1 MQAAF
6 ECGPDCKF
14 DTNRTKEHLLHHVKA
29 KIPTLLYYE
38 DVDLVPTRRDFIDP
52 KMRDVFAAQVQKK
65 APILFMPNDI
75 IEKNDPIDGQM
86 KYRIYL
92 TGILPCGSKT
102 MVILD
107 GIDVHVDIMVPN
119 GMDPVIFNDFLK
131 GQMTNKNIPYSK
143 ISDVHLYRLKGFQK
157 AKRIYKR
164 VFFNTLQ
171 ERKKMIEFII
181 ALNREYKAA
190 GNPPGKEKI
199 ETAADDTGRNDYY
212 FPKLARELRFATADW
227 NRIEKYVSIPAAT
240 YSTNCDYVFRVDIKD
255 LKKLDK
261 KKRAELLKPS
271 NFLANVIDRD
281 NTFVTQWD
289 IETWRE
295 IQNGMVPT
303 PADADYVIFMM
314 CSAFFL
320 HHSMEPLMTVCCV
333 DTKGKMR
340 QGMSITIECGTER
353 QVLMANMRVWGKMAS
368 DIMSAFN
375 GASFDWP
382 LYREK
387 CRREELLVKLK
398 QNLCSL
404 TVHPRESEAAVLK
417 WNFKSEKIKIDAE
430 TQHHS
435 ECVAKFPGI
444 IDTDVLP
451 IFLKMYPK
459 AEVRKAFSLNFFL
472 AKNGLESKED
482 MNFKT
487 MFKIYERSKKF
498 AEQPAPLRK
507 CHCSELRESNA
518 SGVTHP
524 CIICKEKVPEIDC
537 KKNPDFTPNSKE
549 PEYLTLLHD
558 DLMEMDTTVGG
569 AIPLIKCCCCGK
581 RERNLDGMRDVGYYC
596 TIDCVRPQQLMV
608 KRAIVP
614 DKRELAAMSYVSL
627 YDSFYRADGMK
638 VRNVIGSY
646 CYRNE
651 IAFSNAKS
659 DKSDD
664 EKDHYPGA
672 WVFPPERGLHAR
684 RPITGLDFASL
695 YPSLMMTYNFSP
707 DMVVYT
713 KEEAEALEREGY
725 TLHHIKPFAFERG
738 KEKGGADNKHLTVE
752 GWTVRHNGILNIKKN
767 KRVVSEFVKKIMLTY
782 KIKAG
787 WVENVGG
794 EAPTTTTE
802 ETTRVFKFSA
812 KDGPCAEDVANMKR
826 IEEFGSKPARRVV
839 YDPVEGRA
847 PLPGERMGIFAFI
860 VKKLFDKRVPIKA
873 EFVRLSKLLE
883 QMEVAK
889 VKVWTVKNPDGTEY
903 VTTMADVKF
912 QIAKVDAKQKAVKVL
927 ANTFYGES
935 GNYRSSIYELLVAAG
950 ITCAGQEN
958 IKRVAEFITSK
969 GFGPKYGDTDSIYTY
984 CPESVYVEADAKFQ
998 VAMQKVMDDHILVP
1012 NVPVPTNDAERAFKA
1027 ARVKARIDY
1036 WTEMVA
1042 ITMKVMNAVKEDVSD
1057 YLLSNNGTCFL
1068 NMAYEEVGFPTVL
1081 CGKKKYFLTPHIET
1095 INFYP
1100 KEAFI
1105 RGIDIVKQG
1114 QTKISK
1120 MLGEEFIKEACSPE
1134 NERELIDIAEDKIRK
1149 FFQMKLDPNMF
1160 ALSAKYNPTKK
1171 NIPVLK
1177 FVERMKEMQQK
1188 YKGDPAVYA
1197 LYEPPEPGDKFT
1209 YVVVK
1214 KEQKWNLQ
1222 GKKIEL
1228 KKGDRMEFLRVY
1240 NESQNTPNPMELDL
1254 NEYVK
1259 NAIVGI
1265 FARFIA
1271 YHPKFQPP
1279 ADKYDITD
1287 KEQYKSMDKDCV
1299 DAASKYLEELCDS
1312 ITGFD
1317 KHAVTQRGRD
1327 YRKIYNN
1334 LDKKVRGDLQLRYG
1348 SAASLLYDID
1358 VHDTPDD
1365 ARARSTR
1372 IVEQIKARAKA
1383 ESVEA
1388 PFGVQYVKE
1397 CATAGISPFRLK
1409 RIYSQG
1415 VNGHGIAKTLEEGY
1429 RKREAEII
1437 EKLFKIV
1444 GPTSRVIYNYEK
1456 RFISL
1461 VDDMRKEKTGDTIE
1475 IDNEDLNVVNGLSEE
1490 EKQNLND
1497 VHDCMMDLITV
1508 YRLQNRLRDTTG
1520 AIELARVG
1528 AINEPLDPKINAVKI
1543 AKDESKRA
1551 EIVTEYQWN

>member
-6 ECGPDCKF
+6 ECTPDCKF
-14 DTNRTKEHLLHHVKA
+14 DTNRTKAHLLHHVKN
-29 KIPTLLYYE
+29 KIPTMLQYD
-38 DVDLVPTRRDFIDP
+38 DVDLIPSRRDFLDQH
-52 KMRDVFAAQVQKK
+52 MRDVFSAQVQKK
-65 APILFMPNDI
+65 APILFLPNDI
-75 IEKNDPIDGQM
+75 IERNDPIDGIM

-92 TGILPCGSKT
+92 TGILPCGSKA
-102 MVILD
+102 MLIVD
-107 GIDVHVDIMVPN
+107 NIDVHVDVMVPD
-119 GMDPVIFNDFLK
+119 GMSSNVFNDFLK
-131 GQMTNKNIPYSK
+131 GQMTLKNIPYVK
-143 ISDVHLYRLKGFQK
+143 ISDVMLYRLKGFQK
-157 AKRIYKR
+157 AKRTYKR
-164 VFFNTLQ
+164 IFFNTLQ
-171 ERKKMIEFII
+171 ERKKMIEYITT
-181 ALNREYKAA
+181 LNREYKAL
-190 GNPPGKEKI
+190 GNPPGKERI
-199 ETAADDTGRNDYY
+199 ETAADDTGRSDYY

-227 NRIEKYVSIPAAT
+227 NRIEKYQSIPAAT
-240 YSTNCDYVFRVDIKD
+240 YSTNCDYVFRVDIKEI
-255 LKKLDK
+255 KKLDK
-261 KKRAELLKPS
+261 KKRADLLKPS
-271 NFLANVIDRD
+271 SFLANVIDRD
-281 NTFVTQWD
+281 NTFVMQWD

-295 IQNGMVPT
+295 IQNGLVPT
-303 PADADYVIFMM
+303 PEDTDYVIFMM

-320 HHSMEPLMTVCCV
+320 HHSMEPMMTVCCAH
-333 DTKGKMR
+333 TKGRMR
-340 QGMSITIECGTER
+340 AGMSITVECSTER
-353 QVLMANMRVWGKMAS
+353 QVLMANMQVWGKMAA
-368 DIMSAFN
+368 DIMAAFN

-404 TVHPRESEAAVLK
+404 SVHPRESEAAVLK

-430 TQHHS
+430 TSHS
-435 ECVAKFPGI
+435 SDCVAKFPGV
-444 IDTDVLP
+444 IDIDVLP

-498 AEQPAPLRK
+498 MEQPPALRK
-507 CHCSELRESNA
+507 CHCDALQGTAHN
-518 SGVTHP
+518 
-524 CIICKEKVPEIDC
+524 CIICKEKIPEIDC
-537 KKNPDFTPNSKE
+537 KKNPDFVPNSTAS
-549 PEYLTLLHD
+549 EYLDQFHD
-558 DLMEMDTTVGG
+558 DLYVNTVNTD
-569 AIPLIKCCCCGK
+569 AVPHKLQPKCCHCGK

-614 DKRELAAMSYVSL
+614 DKRELAVMSYVSL
-627 YDSFYRADGMK
+627 YDSFFRADGMK

-646 CYRNE
+646 CHRND

-672 WVFPPERGLHAR
+672 WVFPPERGLHVR

-707 DMVVYT
+707 DMIVYT
-713 KEEAEALEREGY
+713 KEEAEQLEREGY
-725 TLHHIKPFAFERG
+725 TLHHIKPFGFERG
-738 KEKGGADNKHLTVE
+738 KDKGGADNKHLTTE
-752 GWTVRHNGILNIKKN
+752 GWTVRHNGILNVKKN
-767 KRVVSEFVKKIMLTY
+767 KRIVSKYVKKIILTY
-782 KIKAG
+782 KVKPG
-787 WVENVGG
+787 WMES
-794 EAPTTTTE
+794 ADSTATTE
-802 ETTRVFKFSA
+802 ETTRVIKYSA
-812 KDGPCAEDVANMKR
+812 DTGPTEEDNTIMKR
-826 IEEFGSKPARRVV
+826 LTEFGSQPARRVI
-839 YDPVEGRA
+839 YDPVEGRE

-889 VKVWTVKNPDGTEY
+889 VKVWTMKNSDGTEY
-903 VTTMADVKF
+903 TVTMSDVKF

-950 ITCAGQEN
+950 ITGAGQEQ
-958 IKRVAEFITSK
+958 IKGVAAFITSK

-984 CPESVYVEADAKFQ
+984 CPEAVYETADAKYQ
-998 VAMQKVMDDHILVP
+998 SVMREINDKYALVP
-1012 NVPVPTNDAERAFKA
+1012 NVPVPTTDEEREFKA

-1042 ITMKVMNAVKEDVSD
+1042 ITMKVMNSVKEEVSD
-1057 YLLSNNGTCFL
+1057 YLLADNGTCFL

-1149 FFQMKLDPNMF
+1149 FFKMKLDPNLF

-1171 NIPVLK
+1171 NVPVLK
-1177 FVERMKEMQQK
+1177 FVQRMREQQAI
-1188 YKGDPAVYA
+1188 YKDVNPTAYA

-1214 KEQKWNLQ
+1214 KDQQWNLQ

-1240 NESQNTPNPMELDL
+1240 NESQNSPNPMELDL

-1279 ADKYDITD
+1279 AGKYDVTD

-1334 LDKKVRGDLQLRYG
+1334 LDKKVRSDLHNRYG
-1348 SAASLLYDID
+1348 SSASLLYDID
-1358 VHDTPDD
+1358 VHDAPDD

-1372 IVEQIKARAKA
+1372 VVEQLKARAL
-1383 ESVEA
+1383 EEA
-1388 PFGVQYVKE
+1388 KVPSDADKYVKSCSE
-1397 CATAGISPFRLK
+1397 AGVSPFRLK
-1409 RIYSQG
+1409 RAYTNG
-1415 VNGHGIAKTLEEGY
+1415 VAGTGILKTLTDGY
-1429 RKREAEII
+1429 SKHERELVD
-1437 EKLFKIV
+1437 KLFKVV

-1456 RFISL
+1456 RFITL
-1461 VDDMRKEKTGDTIE
+1461 VDDMRKEKVGDTVV
-1475 IDNEDLNVVNGLSEE
+1475 IDDSDLDTINALTDEE
-1490 EKQNLND
+1490 ERNLAE
-1497 VHDCMMDLITV
+1497 VTEIYYGLVVI
-1508 YRLQNRLRDTTG
+1508 YRLQQRLKDIMS
-1520 AIELARVG
+1520 AIELARAG
-1528 AINEPLDPKINAVKI
+1528 AINEPIDPKINAVAL
-1543 AKDESKRA
+1543 AKEESKRA
-1551 EIVTEYQWN
+1551 ELITPYEWN